1 MSEKLVANLTYNNT
15 LQLTT
20 QLLKNDPVFLNTK
33 LHCKGNRKKEKK
45 IEETVYYL
53 NSEFIKSVLI
63 FLTSNQQP
71 IFRLID

>member
-45 IEETVYYL
+45 NRGDCL
-53 NSEFIKSVLI
+53 LPEFRIYQISFNI
-63 FLTSNQQP
+63 PHF
-71 IFRLID
+71 